1 MSRRPAEICAAA
13 TGGGREEASGAMGSE
28 VRRSSTRWRAGAG
41 AVVTGLK
48 VVSFGV
54 DGVDGR
60 RRRCIREDG
69 RSRRGWKVGARSL
82 LCRRRD
88 SWPRAWSTRTTEAR
102 MEGCGMRGG
111 ENGGGAAQK
120 SWEAEAQ
127 AERRMSGWEAEPWVW
142 TPTLLS

>member
-1 MSRRPAEICAAA
+1 MSRQPAEICAVA
-13 TGGGREEASGAMGSE
+13 TGGGREEASGAMGIE

-48 VVSFGV
+48 VDSFAM
-54 DGVDGR
+54 DGR

-69 RSRRGWKVGARSL
+69 RSRRGWKAGAQSL

-88 SWPRAWSTRTTEAR
+88 SWPRAWSARTTEAR

-111 ENGGGAAQK
+111 ENGGGAARK